1 MGFYKLKDCKG
12 LLNREQLF
20 IINKHSGR
28 KGYGHEVRA
37 IVREWNGGR
46 HGSPGEFVAIV
57 RPRLGKNGTP
67 LKKEPII
74 VKKLDEIK
82 KGYNYGSFK
91 IYTIREFI

>member
-1 MGFYKLKDCKG
+1 MNNYGK
-12 LLNREQLF
+12 EQ
-20 IINKHSGR
+20 
-28 KGYGHEVRA
+28 RA

-67 LKKEPII
+67 LKTEPLI

-82 KGYNYGSFK
+82 MGYNYGSYK
-91 IYTIREFI
+91 KYTIKEYL

>member
-1 MGFYKLKDCKG
+1 MTKKQL
-12 LLNREQLF
+12 REKARE
-20 IINKHSGR
+20 ICAPPV
-28 KGYGHEVRA
+28 YGHEVCA

-67 LKKEPII
+67 LKTEPLI

-82 KGYNYGSFK
+82 KGYKYGSYK
-91 IYTIREFI
+91 KYTIKEYIV